1 MRFTT
6 GRRPA
11 IAGPQGIR
19 YDRSMITVSRLASLA
34 ILIGIVFVTL
44 SPIGF
49 RPQTGHP
56 GLERAAAFLL
66 LGATLGI
73 GFSRWI
79 RHGLVF
85 IVCVAGVLELLQF
98 VDPGRHARLGDMLVK
113 AAAGVIGIALSWL
126 VMRQYRRST
135 ARRVNLR

>member
-1 MRFTT
+1 ML
-6 GRRPA
+6 
-11 IAGPQGIR
+11 
-19 YDRSMITVSRLASLA
+19 YDRSMITASRIASLV
-34 ILIGIVFVTL
+34 ILIAIVFVTL
-44 SPIGF
+44 SPIGL

-56 GLERAAAFLL
+56 GLERAAAYLL

-79 RHGLVF
+79 RHALIF

-113 AAAGVIGIALSWL
+113 AAAGVIGITLSWFVL
-126 VMRQYRRST
+126 RQCRRLNAAWREG
-135 ARRVNLR
+135 AR